1 MFRFTWLSD
10 AEEATLRALVARDW
24 TREALRLGDLDDEAL
39 AADAVALGAVACHG
53 FGNFYAISTHPDALV
68 VRHVNEIKGR
78 PLDQVG
84 SVTTTREHIPSLFD
98 WSKLPAPLGTSQ
110 IEGLLDAL
118 LERGPFGFRG
128 PAAAHLPEHLTALD
142 GTIRTT
148 QIISGGYRCAAQSF
162 LDQCLRRIDRNYL
175 YITSANRSR
184 FQTGATEE
192 PAHFALRGLQDE
204 FGQVPGILML
214 AHEDERRARLAYSD
228 YSPNSTTILAFHRVD
243 DRFERPTLHIER
255 HGSLHIDDVQP
266 IAARFGLNVVLGPK
280 AQQRL
285 PVRSYDDLAA
295 A

>member
-1 MFRFTWLSD
+1 VFRFTWLSD
-10 AEEATLRALVARDW
+10 AEEATLRAITSRDW
-24 TREALRLGDLDDEAL
+24 TRDALRLGNADDEAL

-53 FGNFYAISTHPDALV
+53 FGNLYAISTHPDALV

-84 SVTTTREHIPSLFD
+84 SVTTTREHIAGLFD
-98 WSKLPAPLGTSQ
+98 WSKLPPTLGQSQ
-110 IEGLLDAL
+110 IEGVIDAL

-142 GTIRTT
+142 GAVRTT
-148 QIISGGYRCAAQSF
+148 QIISGGYRCAAQAF
-162 LDQCLRRIDRNYL
+162 LDQCLRRIGETHL

-184 FQTGATEE
+184 FQTGAADE
-192 PAHFALRGLQDE
+192 PAHFELRGLQDE
-204 FGQVPGILML
+204 FGGTPGILML
-214 AHEDERRARLAYSD
+214 AHQDERRARLAYPD
-228 YSPNSTTILAFHRVD
+228 YTPNSTTILAFHRTD
-243 DRFERPTLHIER
+243 DRFDRPTLRIER
-255 HGSLHIDDVQP
+255 HGSLHVDEVRP
-266 IAARFGLNVVLGPK
+266 IAARFGLNVVLGPN